1 MKNWLTPEI
10 YLIELI
16 DTQFSESRHPACFAW
31 HSHTTMAKILIID
44 DDRLVSS
51 CLALVTSA
59 DGHETRTASD
69 GIQGV
74 EIAREFLPAVVF
86 VDLLMPERAGLET
99 MVALRAEVPEARLIA
114 MTGQPMVGE
123 VSLLDLAKRFGA
135 HGVLAKP
142 FTVDQ
147 ISALVKDVATS

>member
-1 MKNWLTPEI
+1 
-10 YLIELI
+10 
-16 DTQFSESRHPACFAW
+16 
-31 HSHTTMAKILIID
+31 MAKILIID

-74 EIAREFLPAVVF
+74 ELAREFLPSVVF

-99 MVALRAEVPEARLIA
+99 MVALRAELPEARLVA
-114 MTGQPMVGE
+114 MTGQPMVGD

-135 HGVLAKP
+135 HSVLAKP
-142 FTVDQ
+142 FNIEQ
-147 ISALVKDVATS
+147 ISSLVRNLVEN